1 MVTKEREYLLPVV
14 VLGMQRKVL
23 ITRDVVG
30 DELWVC
36 LVRLLYIG
44 KEVSV
49 SVNLMED
56 GVSIGSNTNAFLA
69 MTFHVAVATVEQTSE
84 PE

>member
-1 MVTKEREYLLPVV
+1 
-14 VLGMQRKVL
+14 MQRKVL

-44 KEVSV
+44 KEVNV
-49 SVNLMED
+49 PVNRLQD
-56 GVSIGSNTNAFLA
+56 GISIGSNTDTFLA
-69 MTFHVAVATVEQTSE
+69 VAFHVAVAAVEQAAE